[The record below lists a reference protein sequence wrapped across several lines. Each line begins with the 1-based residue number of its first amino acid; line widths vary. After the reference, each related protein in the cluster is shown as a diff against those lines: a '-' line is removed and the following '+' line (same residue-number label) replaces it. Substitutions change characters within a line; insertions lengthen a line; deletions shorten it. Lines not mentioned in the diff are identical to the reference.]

1 VHFWKQ
7 LKVKGNRMA
16 IRVKAAESAKELADV
31 YKLRHQVYVEGEGY
45 FKDHPGDHI
54 VDQFDTLPEVINV
67 IAYKGNTAIGTIRLN
82 KDSDIG
88 LPCDEIYDFS
98 HYRAQEKAKAKAEG
112 LPEPIFCSGGMLAI
126 AEDWRNR
133 RDLFQALFRMTLDVG
148 GQWGGTH
155 VLLTVNVKSA
165 SIYKRLGFETI
176 SDEIWSDAIG
186 EHIVAMVSPFQPV
199 YDWAFG
205 SFSDKKEL
213 LDSFAGCFQ
222 VFLAD
227 AGTDICVEGEDGHEA
242 FLISKGLVNVTRTE
256 SETSQTLHL
265 ATLGEGEM
273 FGELALIDNQTRS
286 ATVTAKSN
294 VELMVL
300 SREVFW
306 DKLHEDPEYL
316 KSLLKVLTH
325 RIRDA
330 DQRAFVYAHGDS
342 QTRLKYF
349 LNKIMETSIPSI
361 KSPGH
366 SLVRITVEEFAF
378 MANAELAQT
387 QDFLTT
393 LEQQEKIILSS
404 KSITFI
410 GKQTV

>member
-1 VHFWKQ
+1 
-7 LKVKGNRMA
+7 MA
-16 IRVKAAESAKELADV
+16 IRVKAAQTAKELADV

-45 FKDHPGDHI
+45 FKDHPGEQI

-67 IAYKGNTAIGTIRLN
+67 IAYKGNNPIGTIRLN
-82 KDSDIG
+82 KDSEIG

-98 HYRAQEKAKAKAEG
+98 EYRHKEKAKAVAAD
-112 LPEPIFCSGGMLAI
+112 LPEPVFCSAGMLAI
-126 AEDWRNR
+126 EKNWRNR

-155 VLLTVNVKSA
+155 VLLTVNVKSS
-165 SIYKRLGFETI
+165 SIYKRLGFEVI

-186 EHIVAMVSPFQPV
+186 EYIVAMVSPFQPV

-222 VFLAD
+222 VHLAD
-227 AGTDICVEGEDGHEA
+227 AGADICVEGEEGKEA
-242 FLISKGLVNVTRTE
+242 FLISKGLVNVTRTDPQ
-256 SETSQTLHL
+256 TNQTLHL
-265 ATLGEGEM
+265 ATLGEGDM
-273 FGELALIDNQTRS
+273 FGELALIDDQTRS

-294 VELMVL
+294 VEIMVL
-300 SREVFW
+300 SQDVFW
-306 DKLHEDPEYL
+306 SKLREDPEYL

-330 DQRAFVYAHGDS
+330 NQRAFIYAHRDS
-342 QTRLKYF
+342 DTRLRFF
-349 LNKIMETSIPSI
+349 LNKLMETSIPSL
-361 KSPGH
+361 KSPDH
-366 SLVRITVEEFAF
+366 WLVRISVEEFAS
-378 MANAELAQT
+378 MANAELAKTQT
-387 QDFLTT
+387 FLST
-393 LEQQEKIILSS
+393 LEQEQKIILGS

-410 GKQTV
+410 EKQTV

>member
-1 VHFWKQ
+1 
-7 LKVKGNRMA
+7 MA
-16 IRVKAAESAKELADV
+16 IRVKAAQTAKELADV

-45 FKDHPGDHI
+45 FKDHAGDRI
-54 VDQFDTLPEVINV
+54 VDQFDTLSEVINV
-67 IAYKGNTAIGTIRLN
+67 IAYKGDIPIGTIRLN
-82 KDSDIG
+82 KDSEIG

-98 HYRAQEKAKAKAEG
+98 HYRSKEKAKAELEG
-112 LPEPIFCSGGMLAI
+112 LPEPVFCSAGMLAI
-126 AEDWRNR
+126 DETWRNR

-155 VLLTVNVKSA
+155 VLLTVNVKSS

-176 SDEIWSDAIG
+176 SEEIWSDAIG
-186 EHIVAMVSPFQPV
+186 EHIVAMVSPFKPV

-222 VFLAD
+222 VYLAD
-227 AGTDICVEGEDGHEA
+227 AGTDICVEGEDGQEA
-242 FLISKGLVNVTRTE
+242 FLISKGLVNVTRTD
-256 SETSQTLHL
+256 TKTNQALHL

-300 SREVFW
+300 SQKVFW

-330 DQRAFVYAHGDS
+330 DQRAFIYAHSDS
-342 QTRLKYF
+342 NTRLRFF

-366 SLVRITVEEFAF
+366 WLVRITVEEFAF
-378 MANAELAQT
+378 MANTELADT
-387 QDFLTT
+387 QAFLAAI
-393 LEQQEKIILSS
+393 EQDGKIILTS

-410 GKQTV
+410 GKQTI

>member
-1 VHFWKQ
+1 
-7 LKVKGNRMA
+7 MA
-16 IRVKAAESAKELADV
+16 IRVKAAETAKELADV

-45 FKDHPGDHI
+45 FKDHPGNHI
-54 VDQFDTLPEVINV
+54 VDQFDTLPQVINV
-67 IAYKGNTAIGTIRLN
+67 IAYKGDIPIGTIRLN
-82 KDSDIG
+82 RDSEIG
-88 LPCDEIYDFS
+88 LPCDEIYDFTE
-98 HYRAQEKAKAKAEG
+98 YRTSEIAKAKAEG
-112 LPEPIFCSGGMLAI
+112 LPEPTFCSGGMLAI
-126 AEDWRNR
+126 AENWRNR

-165 SIYKRLGFETI
+165 SIYKRLGFSII
-176 SDEIWSDAIG
+176 SEQIWSDAIG

-222 VFLAD
+222 VYLAD
-227 AGTDICVEGEDGHEA
+227 AGTDICVEGEEGHEA
-242 FLISKGLVNVTRTE
+242 FLISKGLVDITRTDGE
-256 SETSQTLHL
+256 IDEKLHL

-273 FGELALIDNQTRS
+273 FGELALIDDQTRS
-286 ATVTAKSN
+286 ATVTAKTN
-294 VELMVL
+294 IELMVL
-300 SREVFW
+300 SRDVFW
-306 DKLHEDPEYL
+306 DKLHQDPEYL

-330 DQRAFVYAHGDS
+330 DQRALVYAHGDND
-342 QTRLKYF
+342 TRLRFF
-349 LNKIMETSIPSI
+349 LNKILETSIPSI

-366 SLVRITVEEFAF
+366 WLVRITLEEFAY
-378 MANAELAQT
+378 MAKTPVEQT
-387 QDFLTT
+387 LDFLTS
-393 LEQQEKIILSS
+393 LEQEGKIALSS

-410 GKQTV
+410 GKQTL

>member
-1 VHFWKQ
+1 
-7 LKVKGNRMA
+7 MA
-16 IRVKAAESAKELADV
+16 IRVKAAENAKELADV

-54 VDQFDTLPEVINV
+54 VDQFDTLPQVINV
-67 IAYKGNTAIGTIRLN
+67 IAYKGDIPIGTIRLN
-82 KDSDIG
+82 RDSEIG
-88 LPCDEIYDFS
+88 LPCDEIYDFTE
-98 HYRAQEKAKAKAEG
+98 YRKSEIAKAKAEG
-112 LPEPIFCSGGMLAI
+112 LPAPTFCSGGMLAI

-165 SIYKRLGFETI
+165 SIYKRLGFSII
-176 SDEIWSDAIG
+176 SEQIWSDAIG

-222 VFLAD
+222 VYLAD
-227 AGTDICVEGEDGHEA
+227 AGTDICIEGEEGHEA
-242 FLISKGLVNVTRTE
+242 FLISKGLVDITRTDGE
-256 SETSQTLHL
+256 INEKLHL

-273 FGELALIDNQTRS
+273 FGELALIDDQTRS

-300 SREVFW
+300 SRDVFW
-306 DKLHEDPEYL
+306 DKLHQDPEYL
-316 KSLLKVLTH
+316 KSLLKVLTR

-330 DQRAFVYAHGDS
+330 DQRALVYAHGDTD
-342 QTRLKYF
+342 TRLRFF
-349 LNKIMETSIPSI
+349 LNKILETSIPSI

-366 SLVRITVEEFAF
+366 WLVRITLEEFAY
-378 MANAELAQT
+378 MAKSPVEQTLA
-387 QDFLTT
+387 FLTS
-393 LEQQEKIILSS
+393 LEQEGKIALSS

-410 GKQTV
+410 GKQTL

>member
-1 VHFWKQ
+1 MR
-7 LKVKGNRMA
+7 LIAKGNQMA
-16 IRVKAAESAKELADV
+16 IRVKAAGTAKELADI
-31 YKLRHQVYVEGEGY
+31 YKLRHKVYVEGEGY

-54 VDQFDTLPEVINV
+54 VDQFDTVPEVINV
-67 IAYKGNTAIGTIRLN
+67 IAYRGDVAIGTIRLN

-98 HYRAQEKAKAKAEG
+98 EYRKKQQAIARAEG
-112 LPEPIFCSGGMLAI
+112 LPEPVFCSGGMLAI
-126 AEDWRNR
+126 AEEWRNR

-165 SIYKRLGFETI
+165 SIYKRLGFEII
-176 SDEIWSDAIG
+176 SEEIWSTAIG

-222 VFLAD
+222 VYLAD
-227 AGTDICVEGEDGHEA
+227 AGTDICVEGEEGHEA
-242 FLISKGLVNVTRTE
+242 FLISKGLVNITRTDNE
-256 SETSQTLHL
+256 INEKLHL

-273 FGELALIDNQTRS
+273 FGELALIDDLTRS

-300 SREVFW
+300 SRETFW
-306 DKLHEDPEYL
+306 QKLHQDPEYL
-316 KSLLKVLTH
+316 KSLLNVLTR

-330 DQRAFVYAHGDS
+330 DQRAYVYAHGDS
-342 QTRLKYF
+342 QTRLKFF

-366 SLVRITVEEFAF
+366 WLVRITLEEFAY
-378 MANAELAQT
+378 MAKTPEPQT
-387 QDFLTT
+387 SAFLTA
-393 LEQQEKIILSS
+393 LEQEGKVILSS

-410 GKQTV
+410 GKQTI

>member
-1 VHFWKQ
+1 
-7 LKVKGNRMA
+7 MA
-16 IRVKAAESAKELADV
+16 IRVKAAETANELADV
-31 YKLRHQVYVEGEGY
+31 YRLRHQVYVEGEGY
-45 FKDHPGDHI
+45 FKNHPGDHI
-54 VDQFDTLPEVINV
+54 VDQFDTLSQVINV
-67 IAYKGNTAIGTIRLN
+67 IAYKGDTPIGTIRLN
-82 KDSDIG
+82 RDSEIG

-98 HYRAQEKAKAKAEG
+98 EYRKSETAKAKAEG

-165 SIYKRLGFETI
+165 SIYKRLGFSII

-186 EHIVAMVSPFQPV
+186 EHIVAMVSPFKPV

-222 VFLAD
+222 VYLAD
-227 AGTDICVEGEDGHEA
+227 SGTDICIEGEEGHEA
-242 FLISKGLVNVTRTE
+242 FLISKGLVDITRTDGE
-256 SETSQTLHL
+256 INEKLHL
-265 ATLGEGEM
+265 ATLGEGEL
-273 FGELALIDNQTRS
+273 FGELALIDDQTRS

-300 SREVFW
+300 SRDVFW
-306 DKLHEDPEYL
+306 DKLHQDPEYL
-316 KSLLKVLTH
+316 KSLLKVLTR

-330 DQRAFVYAHGDS
+330 DQRALVYAHGDNH
-342 QTRLKYF
+342 TRLRFF
-349 LNKIMETSIPSI
+349 LNKILETSIPSI

-366 SLVRITVEEFAF
+366 WLVRITLEEFAC
-378 MANAELAQT
+378 MANTPVAPTL
-387 QDFLTT
+387 DFLTS
-393 LEQQEKIILSS
+393 LEQEGKIILNN

-410 GKQTV
+410 GKQTL

>member
-1 VHFWKQ
+1 MPQ
-7 LKVKGNRMA
+7 
-16 IRVKAAESAKELADV
+16 
-31 YKLRHQVYVEGEGY
+31 
-45 FKDHPGDHI
+45 
-54 VDQFDTLPEVINV
+54 VINV
-67 IAYKGNTAIGTIRLN
+67 IAYKGDIPIGTIRLN
-82 KDSDIG
+82 RDSEIG
-88 LPCDEIYDFS
+88 LPCDEIYDFTA
-98 HYRAQEKAKAKAEG
+98 YRNSEIAKAKAEG
-112 LPEPIFCSGGMLAI
+112 LPEPTFCSGGMLAI
-126 AEDWRNR
+126 AEEWRNR

-165 SIYKRLGFETI
+165 SIYKRLGFSII
-176 SDEIWSDAIG
+176 SEQIWSDAIG

-222 VFLAD
+222 VYLAD
-227 AGTDICVEGEDGHEA
+227 AGTDICVEGEEGHEA
-242 FLISKGLVNVTRTE
+242 FLISKGLVDITRTDGE
-256 SETSQTLHL
+256 INEKLHL

-273 FGELALIDNQTRS
+273 FGELALIDDQTRS

-300 SREVFW
+300 SRDVFW
-306 DKLHEDPEYL
+306 DKLHQDPEYL
-316 KSLLKVLTH
+316 KSLLKVLTR

-330 DQRAFVYAHGDS
+330 DQRALVYAHGDNN
-342 QTRLKYF
+342 TRLRFF
-349 LNKIMETSIPSI
+349 LNKILETSIPSI

-366 SLVRITVEEFAF
+366 WLVRITLEEFAY
-378 MANAELAQT
+378 MANTPVEQT
-387 QDFLTT
+387 LDFLTS
-393 LEQQEKIILSS
+393 LEQEGKIALSS

-410 GKQTV
+410 GKQTL